1 MPRIHATSI
10 GKVVASKIRSL
21 KLLNSILSQLWR
33 GKSGWK
39 TKLLK
44 WNNDYFYGKIE
55 FADSKVC
62 AKMMEKGMWCLNSG
76 ALFPERWPQSENWR
90 DCKFS
95 STSMWVRIYGI
106 PMRARSEKNLRW
118 FAEMSGCITYFKW
131 DDNFESVLKDFFMC
145 KVEANTTNPISPG
158 WFILVAGK
166 ANLDLI

>member
-44 WNNDYFYGKIE
+44 WNNDCFYVKIE

-76 ALFPERWPQSENWR
+76 ALFLSVGLNRKIEGTVSFRP
-90 DCKFS
+90 
-95 STSMWVRIYGI
+95 
-106 PMRARSEKNLRW
+106 RAC
-118 FAEMSGCITYFKW
+118 G
-131 DDNFESVLKDFFMC
+131 
-145 KVEANTTNPISPG
+145 
-158 WFILVAGK
+158 
-166 ANLDLI
+166 